1 MAKIARALA
10 RRMFAGGNTAEGFRS
25 FYNHIIGQDAERVIV
40 IKGGPGVGKSTF
52 MKRIADHIASLGQS
66 VDFFHCSSDPGS
78 LDGVVFPQIGVA
90 LIDGT
95 APHIVDPRFPGA
107 VDEILY
113 LGDYWN
119 ESAIRAAR
127 NDIVACTKNISR
139 LFQRAYRFL
148 RTAGDVLDDWS
159 EANAEALMA
168 GVANRMAWSVVDQI
182 TGDTPVANCPGAERH
197 LFASAITPDGFVNYL
212 DTVVSGCD
220 RKYIVRGGPGSGKST
235 LISRVAARAVE
246 CGMDVELFHCS
257 LNPASLE
264 HLVIPS
270 IGTAIV
276 TSVEPHE
283 WTASPDAA
291 IHDVIIDME
300 QCLDPA
306 TVRRNQDIIEY
317 DRKLMHEA
325 MSRAVHFLGEARR
338 AHHFLESFYTPNIDF
353 NAVGELRERTLRR
366 ILATAP
372 PPTPPAP
379 TRPTEPP
386 RPHRGRSAS

>member
-1 MAKIARALA
+1 MAKSARVLA

-25 FYNHIIGQDAERVIV
+25 FYNHIIGQEAARVIV

-52 MKRIADHIASLGQS
+52 MKYVADRITRLGQS
-66 VDFFHCSSDPGS
+66 ADFFHCSSDPGS
-78 LDGVVFPQIGVA
+78 LDGVVFPDMGVA

-95 APHIVDPRFPGA
+95 APHTVDPRFPGA

-119 ESAIRAAR
+119 ESAIRASR
-127 NDIVACTKNISR
+127 DDIVACTRDISR

-159 EANAEALMA
+159 EANAEALITGTA
-168 GVANRMAWSVVDQI
+168 NKVARSVVDQI
-182 TGDTPVANCPGAERH
+182 TQDAPVADRPGTERH

-220 RKYIVRGGPGSGKST
+220 RRYVVRGGPGSGKST

-270 IGTAIV
+270 IGTAII

-283 WTASPDAA
+283 WKGLPDSAT
-291 IHDVIIDME
+291 DDTVIDME
-300 QCLDPA
+300 QCLNPA

-353 NAVGELRERTLRR
+353 DAVSELREKTLQR
-366 ILATAP
+366 ILATGLAD
-372 PPTPPAP
+372 
-379 TRPTEPP
+379 RPTEPP
-386 RPHRGRSAS
+386 RPRRGRSAS

>member
-1 MAKIARALA
+1 MAKSAQALA

-25 FYNHIIGQDAERVIV
+25 FYNHIIGQDAARVIV

-52 MKRIADHIASLGQS
+52 MKRIADHITGLGQS
-66 VDFFHCSSDPGS
+66 VDFFHCSSDPSS
-78 LDGVVFPQIGVA
+78 LDGVVFPDIGVA

-95 APHIVDPRFPGA
+95 APHTVDPRFPGA

-119 ESAIRAAR
+119 ESAIRASR
-127 NDIVACTKNISR
+127 DDIVACTKNISR

-159 EANAEALMA
+159 EANAEALITGA
-168 GVANRMAWSVVDQI
+168 ANKIARSVVEQVA
-182 TGDTPVANCPGAERH
+182 GDAPVADCPGAERH

-212 DTVVSGCD
+212 ETVVSGCS
-220 RKYIVRGGPGSGKST
+220 RRYVVRGGPGSGKST
-235 LISRVAARAVE
+235 LICRVAARAVE

-283 WTASPDAA
+283 WKGMPDSSVD
-291 IHDVIIDME
+291 DVIIDMD

-306 TVRRNQDIIEY
+306 TVRRNRDIIEY
-317 DRKLMHEA
+317 DRNLMHEA

-353 NAVGELRERTLRR
+353 DAVGELRDKTLQR
-366 ILATAP
+366 ILATGR
-372 PPTPPAP
+372 PAQ
-379 TRPTEPP
+379 PTEPP
-386 RPHRGRSAS
+386 RPRRGRSAS

>member
-1 MAKIARALA
+1 MTRNAQALK

-25 FYNHIIGQDAERVIV
+25 FYNHIIGQDAARVIV

-52 MKRIADHIASLGQS
+52 MKYIADHITQLGQS
-66 VDFFHCSSDPGS
+66 ADFFHCSSDPGS
-78 LDGVVFPQIGVA
+78 LDGVVFPEIGVA

-113 LGDYWN
+113 LGDYWD
-119 ESAIRAAR
+119 ESAIRSSR
-127 NDIVACTKNISR
+127 DEIVACTRDISR

-159 EANAEALMA
+159 EANAEALSVGA
-168 GVANRMAWSVVDQI
+168 ANRVARSIVDQI
-182 TGDTPVANCPGAERH
+182 VGDAPVSDRPGAERH
-197 LFASAITPDGFVNYL
+197 LFASAITPDVFVNYL
-212 DTVVSGCD
+212 DTVVAGCG

-257 LNPASLE
+257 LNPSSLE

-270 IGTAIV
+270 IGTAMI

-283 WTASPDAA
+283 WNHPIDNTAD
-291 IHDVIIDME
+291 DVMIDMD

-306 TVRRNQDIIEY
+306 TVKRNRGIIEY

-325 MSRAVHFLGEARR
+325 MARAVHFLGEARR
-338 AHHFLESFYTPNIDF
+338 AHSFLESFYTPNIDF
-353 NAVGELRERTLRR
+353 DAIGELREKTLQR
-366 ILATAP
+366 ILAA
-372 PPTPPAP
+372 
-379 TRPTEPP
+379 EPS
-386 RPHRGRSAS
+386 R

>member
-1 MAKIARALA
+1 
-10 RRMFAGGNTAEGFRS
+10 
-25 FYNHIIGQDAERVIV
+25 
-40 IKGGPGVGKSTF
+40 
-52 MKRIADHIASLGQS
+52 MKHIADNITGLGQS

-78 LDGVVFPQIGVA
+78 LDGVVFPDIGVA

-95 APHIVDPRFPGA
+95 APHTVDPRFPGA
-107 VDEILY
+107 IDEILY

-119 ESAIRAAR
+119 ESAIRASR

-168 GVANRMAWSVVDQI
+168 GVANKIARSVVDQI
-182 TGDTPVANCPGAERH
+182 TQDAPVADRPGTERH

-220 RKYIVRGGPGSGKST
+220 RRYVVRGGPGSGKST

-270 IGTAIV
+270 IGTAII

-283 WTASPDAA
+283 WTASPDSAV
-291 IHDVIIDME
+291 HDVIIDME
-300 QCLDPA
+300 QCLDA
-306 TVRRNQDIIEY
+306 STVRRNQGIIEY
-317 DRKLMHEA
+317 DRKLMREA

-353 NAVGELRERTLRR
+353 DAVGELRERTLQR
-366 ILATAP
+366 ILATGR
-372 PPTPPAP
+372 PAQ
-379 TRPTEPP
+379 PTEPP
-386 RPHRGRSAS
+386 RPRRGRSAS

>member
-1 MAKIARALA
+1 MAENARVLA
-10 RRMFAGGNTAEGFRS
+10 RHMFAGGNTAEGFRS
-25 FYNHIIGQDAERVIV
+25 FYNHIIGPDAARVIV

-52 MKRIADHIASLGQS
+52 MKNVADRITQLGQS
-66 VDFFHCSSDPGS
+66 ADFFHCSSDPGS
-78 LDGVVFPQIGVA
+78 LDGVVFPEIGVA

-95 APHIVDPRFPGA
+95 APHTVDPRFPGA

-119 ESAIRAAR
+119 ESAIRASRDA
-127 NDIVACTKNISR
+127 IIACTKDISR

-159 EANAEALMA
+159 ESNAEALMA
-168 GVANRMAWSVVDQI
+168 GPANKVARSVVDQI
-182 TGDTPVANCPGAERH
+182 IGTAPVADRPGVERH

-212 DTVVSGCD
+212 ETVVAGCN
-220 RKYIVRGGPGSGKST
+220 RRYVVRGGPGSGKST

-246 CGMDVELFHCS
+246 CGMDAELFHCS

-270 IGTAIV
+270 IGAAMI

-283 WTASPDAA
+283 WKPSPHDIAD
-291 IHDVIIDME
+291 DVIIDME

-306 TVRRNQDIIEY
+306 AVRRNQGIIEY

-353 NAVGELRERTLRR
+353 DAIGELRERTLQR
-366 ILATAP
+366 ILAA
-372 PPTPPAP
+372 
-379 TRPTEPP
+379 
-386 RPHRGRSAS
+386 GLL

>member
-1 MAKIARALA
+1 
-10 RRMFAGGNTAEGFRS
+10 MFAGGNTAEGFRS
-25 FYNHIIGQDAERVIV
+25 FYNHIIGQEAARVIV

-52 MKRIADHIASLGQS
+52 MKYVADHITRLGQS
-66 VDFFHCSSDPGS
+66 ADFFHCSSDPGS
-78 LDGVVFPQIGVA
+78 LDGVVFPDMGVA

-95 APHIVDPRFPGA
+95 APHTVDPRFPGA

-119 ESAIRAAR
+119 ESAIRASR
-127 NDIVACTKNISR
+127 DDIVACTRDISR

-159 EANAEALMA
+159 EANAEALITGTA
-168 GVANRMAWSVVDQI
+168 NKVARSVVDQI
-182 TGDTPVANCPGAERH
+182 TQDAPVADRPGTERH

-220 RKYIVRGGPGSGKST
+220 RRYVVRGGPGSGKST

-270 IGTAIV
+270 IGTAII

-283 WTASPDAA
+283 WKGLPDSAT
-291 IHDVIIDME
+291 DDTVIDME
-300 QCLDPA
+300 QCLNPA

-353 NAVGELRERTLRR
+353 DAVSELREKTLQR
-366 ILATAP
+366 ILATGR
-372 PPTPPAP
+372 PAQ
-379 TRPTEPP
+379 PTEPP
-386 RPHRGRSAS
+386 RPRRGRSVS

>member
-1 MAKIARALA
+1 
-10 RRMFAGGNTAEGFRS
+10 MFAGGNTAEGFRS
-25 FYNHIIGQDAERVIV
+25 FYNHIIGQEAARVIV

-52 MKRIADHIASLGQS
+52 MKYVADHITRLGQS
-66 VDFFHCSSDPGS
+66 ADFFHCSSDPGS
-78 LDGVVFPQIGVA
+78 LDGVVFPDMGVA

-95 APHIVDPRFPGA
+95 APHTVDPRFPGA

-119 ESAIRAAR
+119 ESAIRASR
-127 NDIVACTKNISR
+127 DDIVACTRDISR

-159 EANAEALMA
+159 EANAEALITGTA
-168 GVANRMAWSVVDQI
+168 NKVARSVVDQI
-182 TGDTPVANCPGAERH
+182 TQDAPVADRPGTERH

-220 RKYIVRGGPGSGKST
+220 RRYVVRGGPGSGKST

-270 IGTAIV
+270 IGTAII

-283 WTASPDAA
+283 WKGLPDSAT
-291 IHDVIIDME
+291 DDTVIDME
-300 QCLDPA
+300 QCLNPA

-353 NAVGELRERTLRR
+353 DAVSELREKTLQR
-366 ILATAP
+366 ILATGLAD
-372 PPTPPAP
+372 
-379 TRPTEPP
+379 RPTEPP
-386 RPHRGRSAS
+386 RPRHGRSAS

>member
-1 MAKIARALA
+1 
-10 RRMFAGGNTAEGFRS
+10 MFAGGNTAEGFRS
-25 FYNHIIGQDAERVIV
+25 FYNHIIGQEAARVIV

-52 MKRIADHIASLGQS
+52 MKYVADHITRLGQS
-66 VDFFHCSSDPGS
+66 ADFFHCSSDPGS
-78 LDGVVFPQIGVA
+78 LDGVVFPDMGVA

-95 APHIVDPRFPGA
+95 APHTVDPRFPGA

-119 ESAIRAAR
+119 ESAIRASR
-127 NDIVACTKNISR
+127 DDIVACTRDISR

-159 EANAEALMA
+159 EANAEALITGTA
-168 GVANRMAWSVVDQI
+168 NKVARSVVDQI
-182 TGDTPVANCPGAERH
+182 TQDAPVADRPGTERH

-220 RKYIVRGGPGSGKST
+220 RRYVVRGGPGSGKST

-270 IGTAIV
+270 IGTAII

-283 WTASPDAA
+283 WKGLPDSAT
-291 IHDVIIDME
+291 DDTVIDME
-300 QCLDPA
+300 QCLNPA

-353 NAVGELRERTLRR
+353 DAVSELREKTLQR
-366 ILATAP
+366 ILATGLAD
-372 PPTPPAP
+372 
-379 TRPTEPP
+379 RPTEPP
-386 RPHRGRSAS
+386 RPRRGRSAS